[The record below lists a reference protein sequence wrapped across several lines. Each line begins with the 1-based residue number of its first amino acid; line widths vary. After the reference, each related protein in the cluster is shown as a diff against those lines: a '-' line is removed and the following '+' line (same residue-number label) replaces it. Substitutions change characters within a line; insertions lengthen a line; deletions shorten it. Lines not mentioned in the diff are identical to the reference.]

1 MSTTTPN
8 LSLIK
13 PELTDPA
20 NITVMNENWD
30 KIDAE
35 LKNLN
40 EKIGEI
46 NAILDE
52 INGEE
57 V

>member
-1 MSTTTPN
+1 MSKTTPN
-8 LSLIK
+8 YSFIK
-13 PELTDPA
+13 PELSDPA
-20 NITVMNENWD
+20 DITTMNANWD

-40 EKIGEI
+40 DKIGEI

>member
-1 MSTTTPN
+1 MSTTTTN
-8 LSLIK
+8 LGLFK
-13 PELTDPA
+13 PDLTDRA
-20 NITVMNENWD
+20 DITKFNENWD

-40 EKIGEI
+40 DKIGEI

>member
-8 LSLIK
+8 LGLVK
-13 PELTDPA
+13 PELNDIA
-20 NITVMNENWD
+20 DITAMNQNWD

-40 EKIGEI
+40 DKIGEI
-46 NAILDE
+46 NAFLVV

>member
-8 LSLIK
+8 LGLVKS
-13 PELTDPA
+13 ELNDIA
-20 NITVMNENWD
+20 DITAMNQNWD

-40 EKIGEI
+40 DKIGEI
-46 NAILDE
+46 NAFLDV